1 MQLIVISSP
10 VAKEGEWEALNEMF
24 AAGLECFH
32 LRKPGFSEQ
41 DYLEGL
47 KQIKPTYLKR
57 VMLHSHFQ
65 LAAKYNVRGLHFT
78 GEALKK
84 LPAEDLKVA
93 IKTAKRKGMQVSR
106 GVHSLEEVAHE
117 AKLYN
122 YLLLSPVFDSISKPG
137 YTAAFDLEEVRQY
150 LQRYQGKAK
159 IMALGGVKV
168 DNVAQLKEAGFHG
181 AAALG
186 TIWEAEDPVGTFKLI
201 RHKIPTKE

>member
-1 MQLIVISSP
+1 VQLIIISSP
-10 VAKEGEWEALNEMF
+10 VAKAGEWEAVNEMF

-117 AKLYN
+117 AKLYD
-122 YLLLSPVFDSISKPG
+122 YLLLSPVFDSISKHG
-137 YTAAFDLEEVRQY
+137 YTAAFDLEEAREY
-150 LQRYQGKAK
+150 LLRYQGKAK
-159 IMALGGVKV
+159 ILALGGVKEE
-168 DNVAQLKEAGFHG
+168 NIALLQTAGFQG
-181 AAALG
+181 VAVLG
-186 TIWEAEDPVGTFKLI
+186 TIWEAEDALRAFEEIKFKI
-201 RHKIPTKE
+201 QDKK